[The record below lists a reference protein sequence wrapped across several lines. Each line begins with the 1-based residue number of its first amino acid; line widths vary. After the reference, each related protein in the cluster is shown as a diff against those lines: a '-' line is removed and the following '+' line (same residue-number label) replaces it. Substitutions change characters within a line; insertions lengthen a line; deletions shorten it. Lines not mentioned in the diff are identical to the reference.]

1 MRDRKSSAKIDV
13 HGLCTHIML
22 PFQTAT
28 PTEARKQFFTLLEK
42 VTDLRNLVVINRKGK
57 ENVVLIAESDLSSL
71 IETAYLLKSPKNA
84 RHLLAA
90 IERSQA
96 RDAQPVEPK
105 STGQAI
111 AELKQ
116 ELVLEQEEDKA
127 SI

>member
-1 MRDRKSSAKIDV
+1 MRDRESRATIHV
-13 HGLCTHIML
+13 HGSGTCIML

-28 PTEARKQFFTLLEK
+28 PTEARKQFFTLLDK

-71 IETAYLLKSPKNA
+71 LETAYLLKSPKNA
-84 RHLLAA
+84 QHLLAA

-96 RDAQPVEPK
+96 RDTQPVEPK
-105 STGQAI
+105 STEQAI